1 MNTEALGAA
10 ILAAIPRNVVPR
22 VHEGQI
28 PEGSEPKLPW
38 VIASLRLPQVRER
51 SLGATP
57 IVTSAH
63 LQLTV
68 AAGTHTGVLQIV
80 DDLMGIDQHRLTVP
94 GWECGPILV
103 HNVRRPEV
111 DRSLTL
117 TGTVAHAVFTVLEA
131 RLTVSAMPVVGA

>member
-1 MNTEALGAA
+1 MNTEALGEA
-10 ILAAIPRNVVPR
+10 ILAAIPRNVVTR

-38 VIASLRLPQVRER
+38 VIASLRLPQIRER
-51 SLGATP
+51 SLAATP

-80 DDLMGIDQHRLTVP
+80 DDLMGIDGHRLSVD

-111 DRSLTL
+111 DRSLTI
-117 TGTVAHAVFTVLEA
+117 TGTAAHVVFTVLEA
-131 RLTVSAMPVVGA
+131 RLTVSSRPVVGA